1 MKNEMKTTYEPIS
14 ITKEEMIEGY
24 KEFISQPELFTT
36 NEINLWKTFVE
47 ELELISTDE
56 EFSTWIESKV
66 GWRENITI

>member
-1 MKNEMKTTYEPIS
+1 MKTTYEPIS

-24 KEFISQPELFTT
+24 KEFINQPELFTT

-56 EFSTWIESKV
+56 EFSTWIESKK
-66 GWRENITI
+66 GWRENITIS